1 MKEVARVHASGVVE
15 EKGNGYRI
23 MHRTGQGDVLSNV
36 NKDRIVAE
44 KRDKPATRKPVR
56 TKKQRKG

>member
-1 MKEVARVHASGVVE
+1 
-15 EKGNGYRI
+15 

-44 KRDKPATRKPVR
+44 KRDKPTTRKPVR
-56 TKKQRKG
+56 TKKQRRG